1 MKDMTMNEIKA
12 WDKEKVSRQQLNE
25 LEESEHVTFVECLGQ
40 SGYYIDYAWYVI
52 ELEDSTDIDVYI
64 KINEI

>member
-1 MKDMTMNEIKA
+1 MYLTLKDIKA
-12 WDKEKVSRQQLNE
+12 MNYNIISREQLNE

-40 SGYYIDYAWYVI
+40 SAYYIDYAWYVI
-52 ELEDSTDIDVYI
+52 ELEDCTDIDVYI

>member
-1 MKDMTMNEIKA
+1 MTMNEIKA

-40 SGYYIDYAWYVI
+40 SGWYIGYAWYVI
-52 ELEDSTDIDVYI
+52 ELEDCTDIDVYI